1 MTQNINLLT
10 ELAIRPISA
19 FNSKLM
25 ERVVIAWFLA
35 LALIY
40 TIAFG
45 VDLDKKRS
53 LVNME
58 ALQKNLLTKVAS
70 YNEELALLQEESPL
84 DSKSSSTGFANTTG
98 FYNNLKDLATFTPT
112 GVWLNYIS
120 ISKID
125 DVTTLEGSALT
136 SSGVSALL
144 DALSKSESFRN
155 NKFNTINLEKKPG
168 AGNTDF
174 TIGNTIVAPT
184 STATVSNKK

>member
-25 ERVVIAWFLA
+25 ERVIIAWLLA
-35 LALIY
+35 LVLIY
-40 TIAFG
+40 TVAFG

-58 ALQKNLLTKVAS
+58 VLQKNLLTKVAS

-84 DSKSSSTGFANTTG
+84 DSKNLPAGFANTTG
-98 FYNNLKDLATFTPT
+98 FYDNLKDLATFTPT

-120 ISKID
+120 ISKIGD
-125 DVTTLEGSALT
+125 ITTLEGSTIT

-155 NKFNTINLEKKPG
+155 KKFNTINLEKKSG
-168 AGNTDF
+168 DGNTDF
-174 TIGNTIVAPT
+174 TIGNTIIAPT
-184 STATVSNKK
+184 STTTVSNKK